1 MFGQPLTTTFRRS
14 FWKARGSNNFQ
25 SFFFVQS
32 RGLRADA
39 ARGADVFFRNMLY
52 PFIKEYQAV
61 NLSDFAQSF
70 YIKQPPSIFHEPHEH
85 HSSGKETKAAG
96 E

>member
-1 MFGQPLTTTFRRS
+1 M
-14 FWKARGSNNFQ
+14 
-25 SFFFVQS
+25 QS
-32 RGLRADA
+32 RGLRVEA
-39 ARGADVFFRNMLY
+39 GCFGDVFFKNMLY
-52 PFIKEYQAV
+52 SSIKEYQAV

>member
-39 ARGADVFFRNMLY
+39 ARSAAVFFRNMLDLS
-52 PFIKEYQAV
+52 IEEYQAV

>member
-39 ARGADVFFRNMLY
+39 ARGADVFFRNTLSLS
-52 PFIKEYQAV
+52 IKEYQAV

-85 HSSGKETKAAG
+85 HSSGKETKATG

>member
-1 MFGQPLTTTFRRS
+1 M
-14 FWKARGSNNFQ
+14 
-25 SFFFVQS
+25 QS

-39 ARGADVFFRNMLY
+39 ACGADVFFRNTLSLS
-52 PFIKEYQAV
+52 IKEYQAV

-85 HSSGKETKAAG
+85 HCSGKETKAAG

>member
-39 ARGADVFFRNMLY
+39 ARGADVFFRNMLDLS
-52 PFIKEYQAV
+52 IKEYQAV

>member
-1 MFGQPLTTTFRRS
+1 MC
-14 FWKARGSNNFQ
+14 KA
-25 SFFFVQS
+25 
-32 RGLRADA
+32 A
-39 ARGADVFFRNMLY
+39 AYEPMRLAALMSSSKICY

-85 HSSGKETKAAG
+85 HSSGKETKAAD

>member
-1 MFGQPLTTTFRRS
+1 MFGQPSTTTFRRS

-39 ARGADVFFRNMLY
+39 TRGADVFFKNMLY

>member
-1 MFGQPLTTTFRRS
+1 MFGQPLTTTFRRN

-39 ARGADVFFRNMLY
+39 ARGADVFFRIMLDLS
-52 PFIKEYQAV
+52 IEEYQAV

-85 HSSGKETKAAG
+85 HSSGKETKAAD

>member
-1 MFGQPLTTTFRRS
+1 MSGQPSTTTFRRS

-39 ARGADVFFRNMLY
+39 ARGADVFFKNMLY
-52 PFIKEYQAV
+52 SSIEEYQAV

>member
-39 ARGADVFFRNMLY
+39 ARGGDVFFRNMLDLS
-52 PFIKEYQAV
+52 IEEYQAV

-85 HSSGKETKAAG
+85 HCSGKETKAAG